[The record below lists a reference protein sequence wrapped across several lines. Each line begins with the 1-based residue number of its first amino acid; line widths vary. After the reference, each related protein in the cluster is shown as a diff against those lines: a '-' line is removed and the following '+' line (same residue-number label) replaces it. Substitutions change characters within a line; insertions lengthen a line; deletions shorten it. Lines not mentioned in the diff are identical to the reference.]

1 MKLENYLLL
10 FETAVS
16 DNSNK
21 VIDDDCLLD
30 LKCKIK
36 DVDLLSFR
44 LYNKKDHILQN
55 LRKDEYTAFLSLKSN
70 NNIIIQKGDKENTA
84 VILNWVSYVSETEK
98 LLRDT
103 GKFIKVAFNPKHK
116 VNMEVRHLIVVES
129 L

>member
-10 FETAVS
+10 FEILLLDVS
-16 DNSNK
+16 DSSNK

-36 DVDLLSFR
+36 DVGLLSFR

-70 NNIIIQKGDKENTA
+70 NNIIIQKGDKGNTA
-84 VILNWVSYVSETEK
+84 VILNWVSYVFEIEK
-98 LLRDT
+98 LLRD
-103 GKFIKVAFNPKHK
+103 K
-116 VNMEVRHLIVVES
+116 VNS
-129 L
+129 

>member
-1 MKLENYLLL
+1 M
-10 FETAVS
+10 
-16 DNSNK
+16 
-21 VIDDDCLLD
+21 LD

-84 VILNWVSYVSETEK
+84 VILNWVSYVSEIEK